1 MNNIVI
7 FSVVYIFSVFISS
20 VSQIMLK
27 KSALKEYDSKLK
39 EYMNPLVIFA
49 YGLFF
54 LSSLITVLSLKYVPL
69 SYGPILE
76 STGYIFIN
84 VLSLLFLK
92 EKISRRK
99 YIGMAVIILGIAICS
114 ISI

>member
-1 MNNIVI
+1 MSNTAI
-7 FSVVYIFSVFISS
+7 FSMVFIFSVFVSS

-27 KSALKEYDSKLK
+27 KSALKKYDNKLK
-39 EYMNPLVIFA
+39 EYLNPLVICA

-54 LSSLITVLSLKYVPL
+54 LSSLITVFALKYVPL
-69 SYGPILE
+69 SFGPILE

-99 YIGMAVIILGIAICS
+99 YIGMAVIILGIIVCN
-114 ISI
+114 IKL